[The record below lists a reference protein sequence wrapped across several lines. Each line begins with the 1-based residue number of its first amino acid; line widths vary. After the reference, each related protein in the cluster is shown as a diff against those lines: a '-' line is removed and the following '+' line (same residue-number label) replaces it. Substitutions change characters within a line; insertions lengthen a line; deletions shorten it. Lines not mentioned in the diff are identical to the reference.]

1 MVRGAIDRRL
11 RRMCMKKTYIVIAFA
26 CIVMAACSD
35 QRYASFGTGVEA
47 QQSLEAKQG
56 WIPAW
61 FPVMASG
68 IQVQYDI
75 DSNYRWF
82 SFKLDKENK
91 QVLIK
96 NFKNLSSDEVRTIK
110 VPKPRQAEWWFK
122 GLIQEQPSHN
132 APSNADFYLR
142 YDGKIPEKAYLVIS
156 KTDDSIFLWIER

>member
-1 MVRGAIDRRL
+1 
-11 RRMCMKKTYIVIAFA
+11 MKKINIVIAAA

-35 QRYASFGTGVEA
+35 QRYATFGTGIEA

-56 WIPAW
+56 WIPDW
-61 FPVMASG
+61 LPVTASG

-75 DSNYRWF
+75 DSYCRWF

-91 QVLIK
+91 RVFIK
-96 NFKNLSSDEVRTIK
+96 NFRNLSSDEARTIK

-122 GLIQEQPSHN
+122 GLNQAQPSN
-132 APSNADFYLR
+132 EAPLNADFYLR
-142 YDGKIPEKAYLVIS
+142 YDGKIPEKAYLAIS